1 MSARSSRTASLFGDA
16 RPAPAGG
23 VYVQVAVERGI
34 DRAGASGDD
43 LRRGATLTYS
53 SEKALPVG
61 RRVEVPLG
69 RGGKVV
75 VGGIVVASGGAE
87 LLSGLDPERVKPIL
101 RDAGSGL
108 PARLVELAQ
117 WMSGYYVC
125 PLGMVLATMMPA
137 AVKKGTGVKSVRVLV
152 RASDAAGSAAVG
164 KLEGSVKRA
173 AEKAWE
179 KLSAVEA
186 AAFPISPKGLAAKLG
201 LKTTGPLKKMVE
213 VELLEMRVER
223 VIDGGGEGND
233 LGEPNPLLPQGALIG
248 GPPLTSEQARAVN
261 GIVATLGGFGVH
273 LLRGVTGS
281 GKTEVYLRVIA
292 AALERGGGGEAAIV
306 LVPEIALTPQTAA
319 RFTERFGRAGGE
331 GVAVLHS
338 GLTASAR
345 HGEWDR
351 VSRGAAR
358 VVVGARSAVFA
369 PLPERIRLGVI
380 VVDEEHDSS
389 YKQDQLPRYHGRDVA
404 IKRAQLEGCPV
415 VLGSATPSLESWAN
429 AIRGVNVGAKYALW
443 ELPERVGG
451 GVLPPVDV
459 VDMAEERRRS
469 KLDATGEQGPRF
481 GGGGPAGLSLVG
493 PTLDGAIRRTLEEG
507 GQVILLLNRRGFAHY
522 LTCRDAR
529 CGWVCG
535 CEHCDASLVL
545 HRADWGGGSTGET
558 PVPPAEF
565 VRCHHCLEE
574 TRVPRVCPV
583 CGKRVG
589 PLAAGTQRAEEELS
603 ERYGLAPGV
612 DLLRVDSDSMRSG
625 RDYFE
630 ALSRFGRGE
639 VRMLLGTQMVAKGLD
654 FPNVRLVGVLD
665 ADTAANL
672 PDFRAAERTFQLVS
686 QVAGRAGRGT
696 AGGRVIVQTLNPGM
710 SAIRLAAMHDYVGF
724 ATQELGLRVRA
735 GLPPATKMAR
745 VVVRDPDVTKAER
758 HAKELGGLLLAE
770 AEKAGVGVRMLGPAP
785 APIARIAGQ
794 HRIAIE
800 LIARR
805 RGDLQALLAAL
816 RAKGQLKSDSATAV
830 DVDPVALM

>member
-1 MSARSSRTASLFGDA
+1 MH
-16 RPAPAGG
+16 
-23 VYVQVAVERGI
+23 VAVERGI
-34 DRAGASGDD
+34 DRAGAAGDD
-43 LRRGATLTYS
+43 WGKGATLTYS
-53 SEKALPVG
+53 APAALPVG

-69 RGGKVV
+69 RGGKTS

-87 LLSGLDPERVKPIL
+87 LLGGLDPERVKPIV
-101 RDAGSGL
+101 RDAGSGVA
-108 PARLVELAQ
+108 PRLVELAQ
-117 WMSGYYVC
+117 WMGGYYVC

-152 RASDAAGSAAVG
+152 RVSDAAAKAATA
-164 KLEGSVKRA
+164 KAEGTAKRA

-186 AAFPISPKGLAAKLG
+186 GAFPISPKGLAAKLG
-201 LKTTGPLKKMVE
+201 MKTTGALKKFVAMGLV
-213 VELLEMRVER
+213 EMRVER
-223 VIDGGGEGND
+223 IVGGGTGVPPVAVGHRASGSAEAADTG
-233 LGEPNPLLPQGALIG
+233 GTPAPLFPTG
-248 GPPLTSEQARAVN
+248 GTPVPLLTSEQARAVD
-261 GIVATLGGFGVH
+261 GIVPALGSFGVH

-292 AALERGGGGEAAIV
+292 AALERGLGAIV
-306 LVPEIALTPQTAA
+306 LVPEIALTPQTAG
-319 RFTERFGRAGGE
+319 RFTERFGAAGGG

-338 GLTASAR
+338 GLTAGAR

-351 VSRGAAR
+351 IARGAAR
-358 VVVGARSAVFA
+358 VVVGARSAIFA
-369 PLPERIRLGVI
+369 PLPDGRSGGVPLGVI

-404 IKRAQLEGCPV
+404 IKRGQLEGCPV
-415 VLGSATPSLESWAN
+415 ILGSATPSLESWAN
-429 AIRGVNVGAKYALW
+429 AGGKAGGGGAGKYRLW
-443 ELPERVGG
+443 ELPKRVGG
-451 GVLPPVDV
+451 GVLPPVEV

-469 KLDATGEQGPRF
+469 KLDATGE
-481 GGGGPAGLSLVG
+481 GGSRGGPPGLTLVG
-493 PTLDGAIRRTLEEG
+493 PTLDGAMRRTLEEK

-522 LTCRDAR
+522 LTCRDSR
-529 CGWVCG
+529 CGWVSG

-545 HRADWGGGSTGET
+545 HRADFPGGGAGG
-558 PVPPAEF
+558 AEF

-574 TRVPRVCPV
+574 TRVPRVCAV
-583 CGKRVG
+583 CGKKVG
-589 PLAAGTQRAEEELS
+589 PLSAGTQRAEEELG
-603 ERYGLAPGV
+603 ERYGLTPGV
-612 DLLRVDSDSMRSG
+612 DLLRVDSDSMHSG

-639 VRMLLGTQMVAKGLD
+639 VKVLLGTQMVAKGLD

-672 PDFRAAERTFQLVS
+672 PDFRAGERTFQLVS

-696 AGGRVIVQTLNPGM
+696 KPGRVIVQTLNPGM
-710 SAIRLAAMHDYVGF
+710 GAIRLAAAHDYVTF

-735 GLPPATKMAR
+735 GLPPSSKMAR

-758 HAKELGGLLLAE
+758 HAKELAGLLTAE
-770 AEKAGVGVRMLGPAP
+770 AERAGIAVRMLGPAP

-794 HRIAIE
+794 HRVAIE
-800 LIARR
+800 LIAKR
-805 RGDLQALLAAL
+805 RGDLQALLGAL
-816 RAKGQLKSDSATAV
+816 RGKGQLKSDAQTAV

>member
-1 MSARSSRTASLFGDA
+1 MPGRPARTASLFGEA
-16 RPAPAGG
+16 RPVAVGG

-34 DRAGASGDD
+34 DRGSEQGSA
-43 LRRGATLTYS
+43 GATLTYS
-53 SEKALPVG
+53 SERALPVG

-69 RGGKVV
+69 RGKAAKA
-75 VGGIVVASGGAE
+75 VGGIVVASGGPE
-87 LLSGLDPERVKPIL
+87 LLGELDPERVKPIL

-108 PARLVELAQ
+108 PSRLVELAQ

-137 AVKKGTGVKSVRVLV
+137 AVKKGAGVKSVRVLV
-152 RASDAAGSAAVG
+152 RVSDAAGVAAIAR
-164 KLEGSVKRA
+164 LEGSPKRA
-173 AEKAWE
+173 AERAWE
-179 KLSAVEA
+179 KLRTIEGD
-186 AAFPISPKGLAAKLG
+186 AFPVSPKGLAGRLG

-213 VELLEMRVER
+213 LGLLEVRVER
-223 VIDGGGEGND
+223 VVGGSEGQGNTDAPD
-233 LGEPNPLLPQGALIG
+233 LPLGREARTG
-248 GPPLTSEQARAVN
+248 GPPLTAEQAGAVD
-261 GIVATLGGFGVH
+261 GIVASLGGFGVH

-292 AALERGGGGEAAIV
+292 SALQRGEGAIV

-319 RFTERFGRAGGE
+319 RFTERFSRE

-338 GLTASAR
+338 GLSAGAR

-351 VSRGAAR
+351 IARGAAR
-358 VVVGARSAVFA
+358 VIVGARSAVFG
-369 PLPERIRLGVI
+369 PLPERLKLGVI

-404 IKRAQLEGCPV
+404 IKRGQLEGCPV

-429 AIRGVNVGAKYALW
+429 ATTKGTARYRLW
-443 ELPERVGG
+443 ELPKRVGG
-451 GVLPPVDV
+451 GVLPPVEV

-469 KLDATGEQGPRF
+469 KLDATGERTSR
-481 GGGGPAGLSLVG
+481 GGPPGLSLVG
-493 PTLDGAIRRTLEEG
+493 PTLDGAIRGTLEVG

-522 LTCRDAR
+522 LTCRDSR

-545 HRADWGGGSTGET
+545 HRVDFGGGSGGE
-558 PVPPAEF
+558 PAEF

-583 CGKRVG
+583 CQKRVG
-589 PLAAGTQRAEEELS
+589 PLAAGTQRAEEELA
-603 ERYGLAPGV
+603 ERYGLTGGV
-612 DLLRVDSDSMRSG
+612 DLLRVDSDSMRTG

-639 VRMLLGTQMVAKGLD
+639 VRVLLGTQMVAKGLD

-672 PDFRAAERTFQLVS
+672 PDFRAGERTFQLVS

-696 AGGRVIVQTLNPGM
+696 LGGRVIVQTLNPGM
-710 SAIRLAAMHDYVGF
+710 SAIRLAAVHDYVGF
-724 ATQELGLRVRA
+724 ATQELGLRARA
-735 GLPPATKMAR
+735 GLPPSTKMAR

-758 HAKELGGLLLAE
+758 HAKELAGLLLAE
-770 AEKAGVGVRMLGPAP
+770 AERMGIGVRMLGPAP

-800 LIARR
+800 LIAKR
-805 RGDLQALLAAL
+805 RGDLQGLLAAL
-816 RAKGQLKSDSATAV
+816 RAKGQLKSDAATAV

>member
-1 MSARSSRTASLFGDA
+1 
-16 RPAPAGG
+16 
-23 VYVQVAVERGI
+23 VYVHVAVERGI

-43 LRRGATLTYS
+43 WGRGATLTYS
-53 SEKALPVG
+53 APAALPVG

-69 RGGKVV
+69 RGKGTKT
-75 VGGIVVASGGAE
+75 VGGIVVASGGPE
-87 LLSGLDPERVKPIL
+87 LLGGLDPERVKPIL

-108 PARLVELAQ
+108 GPRLVELAQ

-152 RASDAAGSAAVG
+152 RAPEADAAAAIAT
-164 KLEGSVKRA
+164 LEGSARRS
-173 AEKAWE
+173 AEKAWA
-179 KLSAVEA
+179 KLGAVEA
-186 AAFPISPKGLAAKLG
+186 AAFPISPKGLAARIG
-201 LKTTGPLKKMVE
+201 LKTTGPLKAMVATG
-213 VELLEMRVER
+213 LLEVRVER
-223 VIDGGGEGND
+223 VVGGGAEGLGGAQD
-233 LGEPNPLLPQGALIG
+233 LPLAREARREGRIG
-248 GPPLTSEQARAVN
+248 GPPLTPEQTRAVD
-261 GIVATLGGFGVH
+261 GMAGALGAFGVH

-292 AALERGGGGEAAIV
+292 SALDRGMAAIV

-319 RFTERFGRAGGE
+319 RFTERFARE

-345 HGEWDR
+345 HAEWDR
-351 VSRGAAR
+351 IARGAAR

-369 PLPERIRLGVI
+369 PLPATSPLGVI

-404 IKRAQLEGCPV
+404 IKRGQLEGCPV

-429 AIRGVNVGAKYALW
+429 ATLKGSGGGGGGGGAAKYALW
-443 ELPERVGG
+443 ELPRRVGG
-451 GVLPPVDV
+451 GVLPRVEV
-459 VDMAEERRRS
+459 VDMVEERRRA
-469 KLDATGEQGPRF
+469 KLGPAAGATGA
-481 GGGGPAGLSLVG
+481 GGGGPPGLSMVG
-493 PTLDGAIRRTLEEG
+493 PTLDGAMRETLESG

-522 LTCRDAR
+522 LTCRDTR

-545 HRADWGGGSTGET
+545 HRADWGGAAGGGGDA
-558 PVPPAEF
+558 VEF

-589 PLAAGTQRAEEELS
+589 PLAAGTQRAEEEIA
-603 ERYGLAPGV
+603 ERFGLASGG
-612 DLLRVDSDSMRSG
+612 DLVRVDSDSMHGG

-630 ALSRFGRGE
+630 VLSRFGRGE
-639 VRMLLGTQMVAKGLD
+639 VKVLLGTQMVAKGLD

-672 PDFRAAERTFQLVS
+672 PDFRAGERTFQLVS
-686 QVAGRAGRGT
+686 QVAGRAGRAG

-710 SAIRLAAMHDYVGF
+710 GAIRLAAAHDFVTF
-724 ATQELGLRVRA
+724 ANQELGLRARA

-745 VVVRDPDVTKAER
+745 IVVRDPDVAKAER
-758 HAKELGGLLLAE
+758 HAKDVAGLLASE
-770 AEKAGVGVRMLGPAP
+770 AAAMWPETTPGGAGAAARGGVRMLGPAP

-805 RGDLQALLAAL
+805 RGDLQALLGAL
-816 RAKGQLKSDSATAV
+816 RAKGWLTSDAHTAV